1 MHNSKLIGTVS
12 GTESRLPFIS
22 FGNADQ
28 IVCTPEV
35 DFGEDVS
42 CAQAVEKVGNQ
53 WEGVPILACDAIEAS
68 IVDCEAQQAVLLF
81 DE

>member
-1 MHNSKLIGTVS
+1 MHNLKFVGTIL
-12 GTESRLPFIS
+12 GTESHLPFIS

-28 IVCTPEV
+28 IVSTPEV

-42 CAQAVEKVGNQ
+42 CAQVVEKVRNQ
-53 WEGVPILACDAIEAS
+53 WEGVPILVCDAIEAT
-68 IVDCEAQQAVLLF
+68 IVNCKVQRAILLL